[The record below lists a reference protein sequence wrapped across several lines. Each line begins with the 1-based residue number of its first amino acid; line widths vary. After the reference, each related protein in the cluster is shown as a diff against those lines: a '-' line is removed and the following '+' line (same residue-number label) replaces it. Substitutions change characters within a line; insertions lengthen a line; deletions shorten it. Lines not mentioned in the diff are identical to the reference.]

1 MELPRA
7 YGLLLHP
14 TSLPGPYGVGVLG
27 EEALGFLRF
36 LRRFGGR
43 FWQVLPLGPTGYGDS
58 PYQSFSAFAGNP
70 YLIDLRP
77 LEEAGYLRL
86 ADPGFPEGRVDYGL
100 LYRWKWPMLRAAFR
114 GFLEKASRPEREDF
128 EAYREREGAW
138 LRDYA
143 LFMALKAHH
152 GGLPWN
158 AWPHPLRHREEAA
171 LRKAE
176 GALREE
182 VDFHAWTQ
190 WLFARQ
196 WGALKRE
203 AEALGVELIGDMP
216 IFVAEDSAE
225 VWAHPEWFHLDEE
238 GRPTVVAGVPP
249 DYFSETGQRWGNP
262 LYRWEVLEQE
272 GFSFWIERL
281 RKALELFH
289 LVRIDHFRGFE
300 AYWEVPASSPT
311 AVEGR
316 WVKAPG
322 EKLFARIEE
331 VFGRVPILAEDL
343 GVITPEVEALRDRF
357 GLPGMKVLQF
367 AFDGGREN
375 PFLPH
380 NYPPHGRVV
389 VYTGTHDNDTT
400 LGWYRTATPHERAF
414 LAQYLAEW
422 GLGFEKE
429 EEVPW
434 ALMALGMKS
443 VARLAVFPVQDVLAL
458 GSEARMNYPGRP
470 SGNWAWRLT
479 PGALTEAHGAR
490 LLVLAEATGRA

>member
-27 EEALGFLRF
+27 EEARGFLRF
-36 LRRFGGR
+36 LHRFGGR
-43 FWQVLPLGPTGYGDS
+43 YWQVLPLGPTGYGDS

-70 YLIDLRP
+70 YLVDLRP

-86 ADPGFPEGRVDYGL
+86 EDPGFPQGRVDYGL
-100 LYRWKWPMLRAAFR
+100 LYRWKWPALKAAFQ
-114 GFLEKASRPEREDF
+114 GFLEKAPRSEREAF
-128 EAYREREGAW
+128 EAFQEREGAW

-143 LFMALKAHH
+143 LFMALKARH

-158 AWPHPLRHREEAA
+158 AWPHPLRLREEAA
-171 LRKAE
+171 LRRAE
-176 GALREE
+176 GELAQE
-182 VDFHAWTQ
+182 VAFHAWTQ
-190 WLFARQ
+190 WLFFRQ
-196 WGALKRE
+196 WGALKEE

-225 VWAHPEWFHLDEE
+225 VWAHPGWFYLDEE

-262 LYRWEVLEQE
+262 LYRWDVLERE
-272 GFSFWIERL
+272 GFSFWVERL
-281 RKALELFH
+281 GKALELFH

-300 AYWEVPASSPT
+300 AYWEIPASCPT

-322 EKLFARIEE
+322 ERLFARIEE

-414 LAQYLAEW
+414 LAQYLSEW
-422 GLGFEKE
+422 GLGFERE

-470 SGNWAWRLT
+470 AGNWAWRLF

-490 LLVLAEATGRA
+490 LLALAQDTGRV